1 MTKANAGYLG
11 QHRADSIKGRI
22 HREFD
27 ENGGLSAALALGEK
41 IRRETGGK
49 TPKES
54 TIRSWASFWKNH
66 PGFHSGAHYRAAR
79 HSLDHGP
86 VGAAGANQAPEGFA
100 EEARSFRDKHVRR
113 APGPSRRVSI
123 PVDIDEGLLMESK
136 AMDINLSNFLEDE
149 LRQRVKE
156 QRGRRW
162 AEENKAF
169 IDSYNAYIERNGV
182 FGEDLLDLD
191 DPPV

>member
-1 MTKANAGYLG
+1 MANPQDARYLW
-11 QHRADSIKGRI
+11 HRAGSIKGRI
-22 HREFD
+22 HKEFD
-27 ENGGLSAALALGEK
+27 ENGLAAALMLGEK
-41 IRRETGGK
+41 IRRETGGE

-66 PGFHSGAHYRAAR
+66 PGFRSGAHYRQAR
-79 HSLDHGP
+79 DSCNQGP
-86 VGAAGANQAPEGFA
+86 LGAALATKVSDGFA
-100 EEARSFRDKHVRR
+100 EETRSFHSEHARR
-113 APGPSRRVSI
+113 TSRPSRKVSV
-123 PVDIDEGLLMESK
+123 PVDIDEGILMESK
-136 AMDINLSNFLEDE
+136 AMDINLSRFLEEE
-149 LRQRVKE
+149 LRERLKD

-162 AEENKAF
+162 AEENKEF